1 MKMEEIK
8 QMSDTDLLERLG
20 EARQELSK
28 MRFNHTIAGL
38 ENPNILKEK
47 RRNVARLLTEHNLRN
62 KKA

>member
-8 QMSDTDLLERLG
+8 QMSDTDLLELLS

-38 ENPNILKEK
+38 ENPNVLKEK
-47 RRNVARLLTEHNLRN
+47 RRNVARLLTEQNGRN

>member
-8 QMSDTDLLERLG
+8 QMSDTYLLERLS

-38 ENPNILKEK
+38 ENPNVLKEK
-47 RRNVARLLTEHNLRN
+47 RRNVARLLT
-62 KKA
+62 